1 MNVSIVCKHELYLWM
16 YIIVFSL
23 TDLFGVNTFQ
33 MPCLLHHHLQHQRQ
47 QQLRQ
52 RRQQQLRQQ
61 QLRLQQQRCPIQI
74 TVHLMIPSLP
84 PSYCRTKQS

>member
-1 MNVSIVCKHELYLWM
+1 MNVSIVCNHELYLWM

-52 RRQQQLRQQ
+52 RRQQQ
-61 QLRLQQQRCPIQI
+61 QRCPIQI
-74 TVHLMIPSLP
+74 TVHLMIPSSP